1 MPAGSRRCEHN
12 SARRNSE
19 NLGVDLIGTRG
30 GPRSNAKT
38 TKIFDH
44 EVYRQRKENEMTTE
58 ELRNEIAKWGQKEVE
73 LARRKQALEADAA
86 SAMLEPGLDT
96 SAADNDRIGRA
107 AVELRAIDLA
117 IKTAQ
122 ERRGEALKAIREAG
136 IRAMQDRMGE
146 VRQELSALS
155 KEVEVHKRTLS
166 QILGTP
172 IEVVCAIPGQRSRLD
187 HMTIMLLGLTDQIG
201 SMQRV
206 PIASSGTIDMM
217 DSTATADELALAVL
231 STASTCPSAEAILA
245 WFAGFGKTAG
255 QRRVYVV
262 WRDGQIDA
270 KASFVRSLEA
280 ACR

>member
-1 MPAGSRRCEHN
+1 MPAGSRSCEHN

-19 NLGVDLIGTRG
+19 IFGVDVIRKLG
-30 GPRSNAKT
+30 GPRANAKT
-38 TKIFDH
+38 TKILTTKYIDH
-44 EVYRQRKENEMTTE
+44 RKETVMTTE
-58 ELRNEIAKWGQKEVE
+58 ELNEIVKWGRREVE
-73 LARRKQALEADAA
+73 LVRRKQALEAEVA

-117 IKTAQ
+117 IRTAQ
-122 ERRGEALKAIREAG
+122 ERRVEGLKAIRENG
-136 IRAMQDRMGE
+136 IRALQDQMAE
-146 VRQELSALS
+146 VRKELSALS
-155 KEVEVHKRTLS
+155 KEVEMHKHALS
-166 QILGTP
+166 EMLGTP
-172 IEVVCAIPGQRSRLD
+172 IEAVCAIPGQRSRLQ

-201 SMQRV
+201 SRQGA
-206 PIASSGTIDMM
+206 PIPSSGTIDIM
-217 DSTATADELALAVL
+217 DNTGTADEAALSVL
-231 STASTCPSAEAILA
+231 STPSTCPSAEAILA

-270 KASFVRSLEA
+270 KVSFVRSLEA